1 MDIFD
6 PFASQPHYCKKCRKE
21 VGLVIPAEKACS
33 CDPFESIRGLLD
45 GIHESFKQLEQR
57 QHYLDTTFSA
67 GYGPVVGGIQT
78 YG

>member
-6 PFASQPHYCKKCRKE
+6 PFAGQPQYCKKCRKE

-57 QHYLDTTFSA
+57 QHYLDSVTGLSA
-67 GYGPVVGGIQT
+67 GSNHVYG
-78 YG
+78 